1 MDIIQRNFFR
11 LLRSGAYDDRDAIEP
26 MSPFKWKR
34 LFQMVEAQDV
44 APTTLRGID
53 NHAADPNLEL
63 PGGMMEQWQ
72 EAARNS
78 EKRTIV
84 NSPLA
89 TFELSNF
96 FLNRRLKKIMNAER
110 HSIDC
115 SGETMQLLNIIIY
128 NVNHILSSGISLH
141 GIIELG
147 RFLRTKGNR
156 VDFVKLDNWLEKLGM
171 KRMAQLEGSI
181 LMAVFN
187 FEQDELPFVHHEE
200 PAAYKLTIR
209 TLSHTAK
216 DTAEEWHFRQSSLG
230 FVQNNSKVL
239 RRNLRR
245 SMRYFAYY
253 PVETTSNFFN
263 NFIKTLSE
271 IEE

>member
-11 LLRSGAYDDRDAIEP
+11 LLRSGAYNDTDAIEP
-26 MSPFKWKR
+26 MSAFKWKR
-34 LFQMVEAQDV
+34 VFQMVEAQDV
-44 APTTLRGID
+44 APTTLKGLG
-53 NHAADPNLEL
+53 NHADDPNLEL
-63 PGGMMEQWQ
+63 PNGLMEQWQ
-72 EAARNS
+72 QAAQNS

-84 NSPLA
+84 NSPMA

-96 FLNRRLKKIMNAER
+96 FLNRRLKKMMSTER

-128 NVNHILSSGISLH
+128 NVNHILSSGINLH

-147 RFLRTKGNR
+147 RFLRTKGDR
-156 VDFVKLDNWLEKLGM
+156 VDFVKLDNWLAKLGM
-171 KRMAQLEGSI
+171 QRMAQLEGSI

-187 FEQDELPFVHHEE
+187 FEQSELPFVQHEE
-200 PAAYKLTIR
+200 PAAYKLTLR

-216 DTAEEWHFRQSSLG
+216 DTAEEWHFRQLSTG

-263 NFIKTLSE
+263 NFVKSLSE